1 MADAAQ
7 NAISSLVQNRS
18 ATPSNVNVR
27 ENGGWLFKVEWW
39 PGKREKLPYGT
50 VPADGQL
57 VNRAMFPG
65 FTKGIVAGVVPVV
78 EDSVF
83 LADPTQRGCYTLG
96 DGSTTVRVPD
106 YNGKLSDSLAAVML
120 RGDGKLSGGAP
131 GAMQRDALQNITGVF
146 GDVAD
151 ISNRSYPL
159 GINAATGAFA
169 ANSPDTGYDAG
180 DIDGNQQVIPNS
192 RRSLSFDASRVARTA
207 TETRPFNVTGCWV
220 IRAFGIVKN
229 EAAFD
234 VASIMAQLA
243 KINGF
248 GLGASNSAAAPF
260 LANVDATDTA
270 SGFYYA
276 NLDSAGIRPAGY
288 GMVRVE
294 RYPTTDNISQT
305 WRCPGN
311 INNGAEY
318 QRTYNVSTGVWL
330 PWAKVYNNS
339 EDSAWILPTLQN
351 GWVQYSTYNN
361 VSTWADAAYRQK
373 FNEVQLRGLVKNPS
387 NQKAGTTIFTL
398 PAGYRPP
405 RSLVLVTDGDGLKV
419 RIDVSSNG
427 EVVMN
432 TDNIGNNY
440 VSLDPVRFSLRA

>member
-7 NAISSLVQNRS
+7 NAITSLIQNRS
-18 ATPSNVNVR
+18 AVPSNVNVR

-57 VNRAMFPG
+57 VSRAMFPG
-65 FTKGIVAGVVPVV
+65 FTKGIVAGVVPLV

-131 GAMQRDALQNITGVF
+131 GVIQKDALQNITGTF
-146 GDVAD
+146 GKIADVG
-151 ISNRSYPL
+151 NRSYPL
-159 GINAATGAFA
+159 GIIGSSGAFVG
-169 ANSPDTGYDAG
+169 SDSDTGYDLG
-180 DIDGNQQVIPNS
+180 DIDNTQQVIAGS
-192 RRSLSFDASRVARTA
+192 RRDLSFDASRVARTA

-220 IRAFGIVKN
+220 IRAFGVVKN

-243 KINGF
+243 KINAF
-248 GLGASNSAAAPF
+248 GLGASNTAAAPF

-276 NLDSAGIRPAGY
+276 NLDSAGTRPAGY

-294 RYPTTDNISQT
+294 RYPTTDNIAQT

-318 QRTYNVSTGVWL
+318 QRTYNVSTGAWL
-330 PWAKVYNNS
+330 PWQLVITTV
-339 EDSAWILPTLQN
+339 EDGEWNAFTFLN
-351 GWVQYSTYNN
+351 GWSNYAASTGNTGWNN
-361 VSTWADAAYRQK
+361 AGYRRK
-373 FNEVQLRGLVKNPS
+373 FNEVELRGLVRGGNVSSEICQLPIGFRPA
-387 NQKAGTTIFTL
+387 KAYMFVVWANNAVGRVDVG
-398 PAGYRPP
+398 PNGGVG
-405 RSLVLVTDGDGLKV
+405 LVLLSAAGSPVDYL
-419 RIDVSSNG
+419 
-427 EVVMN
+427 
-432 TDNIGNNY
+432 
-440 VSLDPVRFSLRA
+440 SLDGIRIPLKA